1 LLRDRRGNAAVL
13 AAVFFPM
20 LIGAAGLAV
29 DTVQWVLEKRQLQQ
43 AADGASMAGVYGL
56 IVSQDVQ
63 SAVSDSLTR
72 GGQLPAGNS
81 IEAVQSPPGHETD
94 PFAVRVTLSAP
105 AKLSFSSL
113 FIRRPWLITAN
124 STASVVEGGTFCAF
138 ALGPIDDPGVIIRP
152 NSDVEM
158 DCSIATN
165 SSSPRALLAD
175 ASSKLTAASIMAFGG
190 IDGGG
195 AIKDSPARTHA
206 LQQNDPLENTE
217 PPLVPDTGCPNITVN
232 PDAASTRAG
241 KVTLEPGCY
250 GNMTLN
256 GPVHLQDGEY
266 ILNRG
271 DFSVG
276 PQGNVSCDACTIYL
290 TSDAREGP
298 NAGILIYQDRHAAR
312 DLPGDENRI
321 GGDSFSKLEGL
332 IYFPS
337 EAIYLDGTMRPDLQC
352 ARVIGRRLMFA
363 GQVYVAKKCDGL
375 DHVTFAATM
384 VRLID

>member
-1 LLRDRRGNAAVL
+1 
-13 AAVFFPM
+13 
-20 LIGAAGLAV
+20 
-29 DTVQWVLEKRQLQQ
+29 
-43 AADGASMAGVYGL
+43 
-56 IVSQDVQ
+56 
-63 SAVSDSLTR
+63 
-72 GGQLPAGNS
+72 
-81 IEAVQSPPGHETD
+81 
-94 PFAVRVTLSAP
+94 
-105 AKLSFSSL
+105 
-113 FIRRPWLITAN
+113 
-124 STASVVEGGTFCAF
+124 
-138 ALGPIDDPGVIIRP
+138 
-152 NSDVEM
+152 
-158 DCSIATN
+158 
-165 SSSPRALLAD
+165 
-175 ASSKLTAASIMAFGG
+175 MAFGG

-276 PQGNVSCDACTIYL
+276 PQGNVSCDACTIFL
-290 TSDAREGP
+290 TSDAAATDGGSIGKFRVSSDATIKLSATREGP
-298 NAGILIYQDRHAAR
+298 NEGILIYQDRHAAR